1 MANLTDKEKDEL
13 MDIECIGN
21 TESDI
26 NKALLF
32 MAFIYT
38 PILYLALR
46 G

>member
-13 MDIECIGN
+13 MDIECIGS
-21 TESDI
+21 TKSDV

-38 PILYLALR
+38 PILYLVIR